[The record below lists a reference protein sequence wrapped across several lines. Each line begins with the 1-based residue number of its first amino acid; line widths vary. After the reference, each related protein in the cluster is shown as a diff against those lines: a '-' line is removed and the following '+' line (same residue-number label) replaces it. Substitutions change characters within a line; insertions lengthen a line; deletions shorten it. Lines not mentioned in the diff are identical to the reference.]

1 MHLSDQKHL
10 NIIKYLKWEEN
21 EDDIDSGEESMEEG
35 KVNLKE
41 KKSEIKIF
49 MEYVPGG
56 SIKDL
61 MKLFKTFSE

>member
-1 MHLSDQKHL
+1 
-10 NIIKYLKWEEN
+10 
-21 EDDIDSGEESMEEG
+21 MEEG

-61 MKLFKTFSE
+61 IKLFKTFSE